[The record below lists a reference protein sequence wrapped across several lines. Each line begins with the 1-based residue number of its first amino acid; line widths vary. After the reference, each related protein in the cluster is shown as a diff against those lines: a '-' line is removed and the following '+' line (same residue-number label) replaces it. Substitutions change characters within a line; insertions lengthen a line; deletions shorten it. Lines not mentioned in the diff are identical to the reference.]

1 MPESTRSITK
11 EEFLSLKHPLQRR
24 RFALAL
30 FFALIL
36 FPLIGVALVAG
47 TVVLLVPFFAFLLW
61 VGGRMMFARFMGN
74 SILVSEMNYPRIYHI
89 GEDMKTAIDYHKPV
103 NIFVYEQG
111 NFNAYLMKFFFYR
124 RAVFLN
130 SELLEAGVTDDELR
144 WLIGRFIGYLKM
156 RRQAGFWGWTIR
168 AAEPLLVFNIFLLPY
183 VRALNYSGDRI
194 ALAVIN
200 GDISSGVSAMQKLF
214 VGRQLGYSVNPS
226 GLVDQH
232 RQVKGSFF
240 AFLAR
245 LGMGF
250 PHMTARYVDLIS
262 FAKERYPEQYA
273 RFEGENP
280 GLPADLKQLSAL
292 PNAVGSGGRDP
303 VWGSLAAAVV
313 FLGLITL
320 LSVKVVVP
328 RMRQAG
334 VIPGAPVAS
343 TQPVDESPQ
352 SSPTTTAPAVQQPA
366 AETTTAVAPP
376 NTTET
381 RSQAYTSIAG
391 RFSVQFPGSPTQKAQ
406 QVALAGGDTMTIHQ
420 FLLDGDNMSYVV
432 MYNDY
437 PAEYVGGEPQ
447 AVLGRVRDG
456 WVKTQKAT
464 LISDGAIDL
473 GGVPGRAYK
482 FTDKDG
488 IVYVA
493 RDLLDGQRLYQLIVT
508 VGAGASA
515 TDAEAFLDSFKIR

>member
-1 MPESTRSITK
+1 MPDSTQVLTK
-11 EEFLSLKHPLQRR
+11 EEFLALKHPLQRR

-36 FPLIGVALVAG
+36 FPLIGLALVAG

-61 VGGRMMFARFMGN
+61 VAGRMMFARFMGN
-74 SILVSEMNYPRIYHI
+74 SILVSELNYPRIYNI
-89 GEDMKTAIDYHKPV
+89 GEDLKTAIDYHKPV

-111 NFNAYLMKFFFYR
+111 NFNAFLMKFFFYR

-168 AAEPLLVFNIFLLPY
+168 AAEPLLVFNVFLLPY

-232 RQVKGSFF
+232 RQVKGSVF

-245 LGMGF
+245 MGMGF

-273 RFEGENP
+273 RFEAENP

-313 FLGLITL
+313 VYGLIAL
-320 LSVKVVVP
+320 LSWKVVVP
-328 RMRQAG
+328 NLRHS
-334 VIPGAPVAS
+334 GALPDALADHS
-343 TQPVDESPQ
+343 LPPDAISE
-352 SSPTTTAPAVQQPA
+352 TTTAPPPPPPPPPPPLPRAD
-366 AETTTAVAPP
+366 TTT
-376 NTTET
+376 TEDQSNAY
-381 RSQAYTSIAG
+381 RSAAG
-391 RFSVQFPGSPTQKAQ
+391 RFSVQFPASPTQSAKK
-406 QVALAGGDTMTIHQ
+406 VPLSAGDSVTIHQ
-420 FLLDGDNMSYVV
+420 FLLDANNVSYVV

-437 PAEYVGGEPQ
+437 PEQYVTGAPQ
-447 AVLGRVRDG
+447 TILGTVRDG
-456 WVKTQKAT
+456 WIKSSKAT
-464 LISDGAIDL
+464 LISDDAIDL
-473 GGVPGRAYK
+473 NGVPGRAVK

-488 IVYVA
+488 MNYVA
-493 RDLLDGQRLYQLIVT
+493 RLFLDGQRLYQVIVT
-508 VGAGASA
+508 VGAGASTTPA
-515 TDAEAFLDSFKIR
+515 DDFISSFRIL